1 MNKKIWGLAI
11 LAVGVGALVV
21 LFLSVFAVK
30 WRVDLSQKKGDNL
43 YRLSGKKRVGQTFIA
58 GKNNLSRITLDLKN
72 ASLKNE
78 KPVYFHLRQVDG
90 LGDLRKIK
98 ISGFNIGDPS
108 SVRFQFEPIPDSFQ
122 KEYYFYLD
130 SPDSSDSDGIE
141 VYHSSQDLYPDG
153 KMMVNDEE
161 IMGELRFSS
170 FYFSDSKMTVFRET
184 IENFASRL
192 LMDKAFTALY
202 LTLLILIFVLGLLL
216 NRPND

>member
-11 LAVGVGALVV
+11 LTVGVGMLVV
-21 LFLSVFAVK
+21 LFLSIFVVK
-30 WRVDLSQKKGDNL
+30 WRVDLSQREGDNL
-43 YRLSGKKRVGQTFIA
+43 YRLSDKKRVGQTFIA
-58 GKNNLSRITLDLKN
+58 GKNNLSRLTLDLKN

-90 LGDLRKIK
+90 PGDLRKIK

-122 KEYYFYLD
+122 KKYYFYLD

-141 VYHSSQDLYPDG
+141 VYYSSQDLYSG
-153 KMMVNDEE
+153 GEMMINDQEA
-161 IMGELRFSS
+161 IGDLRFSS

-184 IENFASRL
+184 IGNFTSRL
-192 LMDKAFTALY
+192 LTDKTFTALY
-202 LTLLILIFVLGLLL
+202 LTLLILTFSSGLLL